1 MATRFE
7 LSAATLRRENL
18 LQFVTQRFP
27 STCPVLTLLPRD
39 STVDPVIEFG
49 IDSPFDLGDDIRD
62 ISDPHATAKL
72 SGDTFTDVDTAEE
85 TKLKAVC
92 ETKSRSTKMVGE
104 LMPIVSA
111 GGPRWDRAMSRLMI
125 QFLNDCDNTALW
137 GMGGPVTDGLTIPNK
152 TQGLVSLACV
162 TGLERMMGSGLLTSV
177 TDPTGTSIPKRYW
190 SVAFDAEH
198 NNLTCD
204 MMFEQLIRPLLDGG
218 AQMSAGN
225 GWNAMC
231 GYKMMGRIARFNQ
244 PGAGLVLEE
253 RTRPAG
259 DGQGADYMRTFKFP
273 TGEIISFMTNRWM
286 DRDDQQFEFGT
297 GDIHAYTPGTP
308 ATPSS
313 VATRTFDGDAGLL
326 VWEPGSHRIRWYR
339 DPAYRLLPSERDE
352 SRIAVL
358 GQFMVQGDHPLS
370 IGFIG
375 NALG

>member
-27 STCPVLTLLPRD
+27 STCPLLTLLPRD

-49 IDSPFDLGDDIRD
+49 VDSPFDLGDDIRN
-62 ISDPHATAKL
+62 IADPHATAKL
-72 SGDTFTDVDTAEE
+72 SGDDFTDVDTAEE
-85 TKLKAVC
+85 TRLKAVC

-125 QFLNDCDNTALW
+125 QHLNDIDNTALW

-152 TQGLVSLACV
+152 TQGLVSLACI
-162 TGLERMMGSGLLTSV
+162 TGLERMHGDGSVTSI
-177 TDPTGTSIPKRYW
+177 TDPTGQSIPQQYW

-218 AQMSAGN
+218 AQMSSGN

-244 PGAGLVLEE
+244 PGAGIVLEE

-259 DGQGADYMRTFKFP
+259 DGMGADYMRVFKFP

-286 DRDDQQFEFGT
+286 DRDDQQFEFGSA
-297 GDIHAYTPGTP
+297 HSFTPGTP
-308 ATPSS
+308 ATPGS
-313 VATRTFDGDAGLL
+313 VAVRTFDGDSALL

-339 DPAYRLLPSERDE
+339 DPAYRLLPSTKDE
-352 SRIAVL
+352 SRIGVL
-358 GQFMVQGDHPLS
+358 SQFMVQGDHPLC